1 MTDSLKCVVDAS
13 VGIKKFIIEP
23 LTPKV
28 DQLFAHLNDPNTELY
43 VPDLFYIECTNI
55 IWKYIRAGLYNSA
68 EAQANLADLKLL
80 RIASTPTVDLILEA
94 LPLSVTH
101 GISAYDACYV
111 ALSQQNNVPLL
122 TQDQRLI
129 NTLKNT
135 GFDVQLFSDFM
146 IPSIPSG
153 FDQSFS

>member
-1 MTDSLKCVVDAS
+1 MTASLKCVVDTS
-13 VGIKKFIIEP
+13 VGIKKFIVEP

-28 DQLFAHLNDPNTELY
+28 DQLFAHFNDPDARLY
-43 VPDLFYIECTNI
+43 IPDLFYIECTNI
-55 IWKYIRAGLYNSA
+55 AWKYIRAGLYDST

-80 RIASTPTVDLILEA
+80 RCVATPTADLILKA

-111 ALSQQNNVPLL
+111 ALSQQNNAPLL

-129 NTLKNT
+129 NTLKDSDFN
-135 GFDVQLFSDFM
+135 VQLFSEFT
-146 IPSIPSG
+146 IPPVS
-153 FDQSFS
+153 

>member
-1 MTDSLKCVVDAS
+1 MTTSLKCIVDAS

-28 DQLFAHLNDPNTELY
+28 DQLFAHLNDPDARIY
-43 VPDLFYIECTNI
+43 IPDLFYIKCTNI
-55 IWKYIRAGLYNSA
+55 AWKYIRAGLYDSA

-80 RIASTPTVDLILEA
+80 RFTTTPTADLMLKA
-94 LPLSVTH
+94 LSLSIAH

-111 ALSQQNNVPLL
+111 ALSQQNNAPLL
-122 TQDQRLI
+122 TQDQRLV

-135 GFDVQLFSDFM
+135 GFDIQLFSDFV
-146 IPSIPSG
+146 IPSVP
-153 FDQSFS
+153 